1 MKLFSFER
9 RWLMT
14 VFDAT
19 FSGGV
24 ATLPWK
30 ASELRTTQAF
40 VTDVFRVG
48 PPITMVGMRAAIWLV
63 YLFTPLLAFA
73 LPIPLGM
80 LSEERRSAAL
90 EKLSMSNIYELRELP
105 TLFKMM
111 GSMAYCSSAEVQ
123 RAVGIERPDF
133 RVPNWVEETER
144 HG

>member
-73 LPIPLGM
+73 LPV
-80 LSEERRSAAL
+80 
-90 EKLSMSNIYELRELP
+90 P
-105 TLFKMM
+105 T
-111 GSMAYCSSAEVQ
+111 SSAPSK
-123 RAVGIERPDF
+123 APKS
-133 RVPNWVEETER
+133 PSTR
-144 HG
+144 HPKPCR